1 MKHVAV
7 AVNEETSLFD
17 VVLKF
22 PAFNPIGPRLEK
34 GLRMPTCQTAA
45 ITTVEEAL
53 KNAAIIDD
61 WLTRQEEG
69 ERTSSKK
76 SEKPQVDHYG
86 PGAPGYKLEAEKPKA
101 EPVKLAPPPPKPAPV
116 EKKEFIPEPFDA

>member
-34 GLRMPTCQTAA
+34 GLKMPTCQTAA
-45 ITTVEEAL
+45 ITTAEEAMR
-53 KNAAIIDD
+53 NAHIIDD

-69 ERTSSKK
+69 ERTSKAK
-76 SEKPQVDHYG
+76 SEKQQVDHYG
-86 PGAPGYKLEAEKPKA
+86 PGAAGYKLEAEKPKA
-101 EPVKLAPPPPKPAPV
+101 EPVKLLPPQQKPMPV